1 MSLSENMH
9 KGEESDIRKVKN
21 MKVPK
26 IDLVICNSRASNTG
40 ELTGAAATEII
51 REYNDVGILSL
62 PALANGVARQVAMAK
77 EISHIIVIDGCKNSC
92 AKKIA
97 DRLGL
102 KYDACLNLGDDL
114 GIRKIGPF
122 STLRCSDSEV
132 IKVKDAIKK
141 LIEKIKG
148 NSHTEGEK

>member
-1 MSLSENMH
+1 M
-9 KGEESDIRKVKN
+9 KIPKVGL
-21 MKVPK
+21 
-26 IDLVICNSRASNTG
+26 IICNSRASNTG

-62 PALANGVARQVAMAK
+62 PSLANGVARQVAMAK

-102 KYDACLNLGDDL
+102 KYDTCLNLGDDL
-114 GIRKIGPF
+114 GIKK
-122 STLRCSDSEV
+122 SDLSQPS
-132 IKVKDAIKK
+132 AIQIAK
-141 LIEKIKG
+141 LSK
-148 NSHTEGEK
+148 